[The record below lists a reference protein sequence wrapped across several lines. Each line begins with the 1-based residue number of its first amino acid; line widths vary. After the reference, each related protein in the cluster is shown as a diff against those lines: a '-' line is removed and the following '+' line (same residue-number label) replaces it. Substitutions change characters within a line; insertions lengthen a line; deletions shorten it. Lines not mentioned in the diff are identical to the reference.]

1 MTVQRLRRPA
11 PATALAV
18 LATVVALGSALHS
31 GRHVWHHLVVQHR
44 VYAAYTDTQREHA
57 PIDGLG
63 LPSDIFDFYRQYV
76 VPGDRVYFQVRESG
90 FSRFLDYQTAFRYV
104 GRYYLAPALE
114 ATDLKDATVVVTYF
128 EDPNELHVRYL
139 TQQRAGLQPIY
150 VSRIEAP

>member
-1 MTVQRLRRPA
+1 MAVVLARVAPVQRPRRPS

-18 LATVVALGSALHS
+18 LATVVALASALPS
-31 GRHVWHHLVVQHR
+31 APHVGPPLVVQQR

-90 FSRFLDYQTAFRYV
+90 FSQFLD
-104 GRYYLAPALE
+104 
-114 ATDLKDATVVVTYF
+114 
-128 EDPNELHVRYL
+128 
-139 TQQRAGLQPIY
+139 
-150 VSRIEAP
+150 